1 MKIKRCLL
9 VLILFVSQMCF
20 SQTTQADAIL
30 GKYFTANNEGIVEVT
45 KRNAKYYGK
54 LIWIRPNANL
64 DLNNP
69 DELERKKSL
78 RGKEILKDFMF
89 ENNTWHSGTIY
100 DPNNGKT
107 YSCKATMDEKG
118 NLNVRGYIGFSLLG
132 RTTYWLKVK

>member
-1 MKIKRCLL
+1 MKIKETM
-9 VLILFVSQMCF
+9 LILGLFISQWCF
-20 SQTTQADAIL
+20 SQPISADAIL
-30 GKYFTANNEGIVEVT
+30 GKYVTANNEGIVEVT

-78 RGKEILKDFMF
+78 RGKEILKDFIF
-89 ENNTWHSGTIY
+89 ENNTWHSGIIY

-118 NLNVRGYIGFSLLG
+118 NLSLRGYIGFSLLG
-132 RTTYWLKVK
+132 RTTYWVKVK

>member
-1 MKIKRCLL
+1 MKIKETM
-9 VLILFVSQMCF
+9 LILGLFISQWCF
-20 SQTTQADAIL
+20 SQTISADAIL
-30 GKYFTANNEGIVEVT
+30 GKYVTANNEGIVEVT

-54 LIWIRPNANL
+54 LIWIRPNASL

-69 DELERKKSL
+69 NELERKKSL
-78 RGKEILKDFMF
+78 RGKEILKDFIF

-118 NLNVRGYIGFSLLG
+118 NLSLRGYIGFSLLG
-132 RTTYWLKVK
+132 RTTYWVKVK